1 MAHATWRGVL
11 SNFKCFGMLPKNDC
25 ETASSAEPACDG
37 HRYCNSS
44 RKLDAK
50 GAEPDVH
57 GATSAANLHADGQ
70 PVITALGR
78 AGSSADHSMVAFA
91 AAQGPPRA
99 HDKDSAYLTAP
110 RRKEATSE
118 ERCWPL
124 PPAAGLCQLPSSSSS
139 VPPFVAAQP
148 IMQHQL
154 HQTDARLHHLPGVD
168 LNLPATNGLLGM
180 RSQVCQLKLLG
191 RGGQAVVLRGVW
203 QLADVAVKLV
213 VANPASTPAP
223 TLAKVLLEGP
233 LSKRLRA
240 PNVVETYCY
249 SVTRLSLEDLAAC
262 QAADGEDED
271 GEGRGG
277 CSGCFACGGGSSGR
291 SPLSGISVGEEDEG
305 KLLMFLSEQHRQS
318 PPPPQQQQQRCEQ
331 HQHQHQQRRR
341 QRQRQWS
348 EEDGGCWE
356 VEDSA
361 AALAAAPL
369 LRSFDS
375 LDGFGPS
382 PSRRRSAGASALRY
396 SDALNAAG
404 AAPGCYLTQIIMELC
419 DRGSLADEVA
429 RGAFVGAACNRA
441 ALFAYLRTL
450 YDIAAGMSYLH
461 SESVI
466 HGDLK
471 PGNVLLRSSRADT
484 RGYQAKVSD
493 FGLAT
498 CIPSAAAGAGGSSRP
513 VEETADWSSHPY
525 MAPEHFDGRLVMA
538 SDVWSFAAAA
548 HHMWSGA
555 LPHAG
560 LHPLQVCAGVCDGSL
575 RLEEPAGMPRQ
586 LWALLRACMAH
597 DWARRPAFPQ
607 IRGALR
613 GMEEEL
619 CGVWS

>member
-1 MAHATWRGVL
+1 MA
-11 SNFKCFGMLPKNDC
+11 S
-25 ETASSAEPACDG
+25 
-37 HRYCNSS
+37 
-44 RKLDAK
+44 
-50 GAEPDVH
+50 
-57 GATSAANLHADGQ
+57 
-70 PVITALGR
+70 
-78 AGSSADHSMVAFA
+78 
-91 AAQGPPRA
+91 
-99 HDKDSAYLTAP
+99 LTACSSP
-110 RRKEATSE
+110 LTTTTTHVPATTQAISTDDSE
-118 ERCWPL
+118 L
-124 PPAAGLCQLPSSSSS
+124 PPSSFACFTAAPSRPSNHSPVQPASQ
-139 VPPFVAAQP
+139 PADTP
-148 IMQHQL
+148 IMMEDPSTSSTRPFH
-154 HQTDARLHHLPGVD
+154 
-168 LNLPATNGLLGM
+168 PAVPAQRLLGM
-180 RSQVCQLKLLG
+180 RSQVCRLELLG

-271 GEGRGG
+271 REGRGG
-277 CSGCFACGGGSSGR
+277 CSGCFACGGGDEAFWGSGAESDGSANALLDSVLQQQYMPYWRCGSGR
-291 SPLSGISVGEEDEG
+291 G
-305 KLLMFLSEQHRQS
+305 
-318 PPPPQQQQQRCEQ
+318 
-331 HQHQHQQRRR
+331 
-341 QRQRQWS
+341 
-348 EEDGGCWE
+348 
-356 VEDSA
+356 
-361 AALAAAPL
+361 APC
-369 LRSFDS
+369 RSFDS

-382 PSRRRSAGASALRY
+382 PSRRRSASASALRY
-396 SDALNAAG
+396 SDALSAAG
-404 AAPGCYLTQIIMELC
+404 AAPGCYLTQIIMEFCDQGSLLDAVRKGAFAKAAY
-419 DRGSLADEVA
+419 DRG
-429 RGAFVGAACNRA
+429 

-461 SESVI
+461 SNGVI

-471 PGNVLLRSSRADT
+471 PGNVLLRSSRVDT

-613 GMEEEL
+613 GMEATWF
-619 CGVWS
+619 GS